1 MTGPQRRC
9 FVIMPFTEELHYFYL
24 YLQKHIEEKHGVQ
37 CRRGDA
43 DVLTIPLLDKIRG
56 YVEGADVL
64 IADCSGRNPNVFY
77 ELGMAHAL
85 GKGVILITK
94 DAVEGAPTDIRHFEF
109 IRYEL
114 GKHREFLDQLDRAL
128 RGVFVERYDSL
139 YELAREVFQ
148 EFKNEMSANAE
159 MEKREVFIERVVAAE
174 QREEVPP
181 LDQDGALREFVLPRI
196 VANKD
201 RRDIID
207 ALSRWYAKEL
217 SGPRRA
223 DGG

>member
-1 MTGPQRRC
+1 M
-9 FVIMPFTEELHYFYL
+9 
-24 YLQKHIEEKHGVQ
+24 
-37 CRRGDA
+37 
-43 DVLTIPLLDKIRG
+43 
-56 YVEGADVL
+56 
-64 IADCSGRNPNVFY
+64 FY

-159 MEKREVFIERVVAAE
+159 MEKRRCLLNASLRRNSA
-174 QREEVPP
+174 RRSRP
-181 LDQDGALREFVLPRI
+181 LTRMVRSESSCCLGLSQTRTDGT
-196 VANKD
+196 
-201 RRDIID
+201 
-207 ALSRWYAKEL
+207 
-217 SGPRRA
+217 
-223 DGG
+223 